1 MLKQFLFDLENK
13 PGAPDTG
20 GIQEQR
26 SATSSRPLTCD
37 DRNHGECP
45 EIECNKYLVLN
56 LFLFDLEN
64 SPGAPDIGGIQ
75 EQRSA
80 TSSGPLTGDD
90 RNHLLIGVHYSEC
103 PEIE

>member
-26 SATSSRPLTCD
+26 SATSSRPLIRD

-45 EIECNKYLVLN
+45 EMECNKYLVLN
-56 LFLFDLEN
+56 LFFFDLEN

-75 EQRSA
+75 EQCSV
-80 TSSGPLTGDD
+80 TSSEPLTRDD
-90 RNHLLIGVHYSEC
+90 RNHGEC
-103 PEIE
+103 PDIE